1 MSGNQKVW
9 GEMIN
14 YEILKQE
21 MQQALCRLFETRNGA
36 SVVWRTFWSNCEQR
50 GQLNEPPIVDVHTWV
65 AWNIYYAISNTF
77 FK

>member
-36 SVVWRTFWSNCEQR
+36 SVVWRTF
-50 GQLNEPPIVDVHTWV
+50 
-65 AWNIYYAISNTF
+65 
-77 FK
+77 